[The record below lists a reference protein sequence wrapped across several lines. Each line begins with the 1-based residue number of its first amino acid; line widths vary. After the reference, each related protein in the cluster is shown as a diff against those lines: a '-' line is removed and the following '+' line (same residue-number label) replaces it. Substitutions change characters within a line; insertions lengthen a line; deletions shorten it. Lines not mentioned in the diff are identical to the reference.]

1 MASVQT
7 GRLKHLIDTKDLS
20 REEIDH
26 LLERARYWER
36 KRGAEEGPFRGR
48 FAANL
53 FFEPSTRT
61 RFSFEVAAR
70 RLGME
75 VLRFEEGIS
84 SAVKGE
90 SLLDTLRTLEALGVE
105 VAVIRR
111 GGPDILGELALRV
124 RGIRLVNAGEGC
136 TAHPTQALLDLYT
149 LKRHFGEVKGI
160 TVAMIGDLRH
170 SRVVRS
176 NLWSL
181 KTCGARVILSGPES
195 MRAPDLEEH
204 APYVPLEEA
213 IRQADAAMMLRVQL
227 ERHREALFS
236 SAEEYH
242 RAYGL
247 TMERFARM
255 KPHAVIMHPG
265 PVNRGVEIADEL
277 VEHPRSKIFDQ
288 MACGVPVR
296 MAVLEWAMEGGER
309 G

>member
-1 MASVQT
+1 
-7 GRLKHLIDTKDLS
+7 
-20 REEIDH
+20 
-26 LLERARYWER
+26 
-36 KRGAEEGPFRGR
+36 
-48 FAANL
+48 
-53 FFEPSTRT
+53 
-61 RFSFEVAAR
+61 
-70 RLGME
+70 
-75 VLRFEEGIS
+75 
-84 SAVKGE
+84 
-90 SLLDTLRTLEALGVE
+90 LDTLRTLESLGVD
-105 VAVIRR
+105 VAVVRR

-124 RGIRLVNAGEGC
+124 RDIRLVNAGEGC

-149 LKRHFGEVKGI
+149 LQKHFGEVKGL

-181 KTCGARVILSGPES
+181 KTFGVRVILSGPES
-195 MRAPDLEEH
+195 MRAPDLEEL
-204 APYVPLEEA
+204 APFVPLEEA
-213 IRQADAAMMLRVQL
+213 LRQVDAVMMLRVQL

-236 SAEEYH
+236 SAEAYH

-255 KPHAVIMHPG
+255 QPHAVIMHPG

-277 VEHPRSKIFDQ
+277 VEHPRSKISEQ

-296 MAVLEWAMEGGER
+296 MAVLEWAMGGGER

>member
-1 MASVQT
+1 MVYVQT
-7 GRLKHLIDTKDLS
+7 ERLHHLIDTKDLS
-20 REEIDH
+20 REEIDR
-26 LLERARYWER
+26 LLERARYWE
-36 KRGAEEGPFRGR
+36 KKEKAEDGPFRGR

-61 RFSFEVAAR
+61 RFSFEVAER

-84 SAVKGE
+84 STVKGE
-90 SLLDTLRTLEALGVE
+90 SLADTLRTLEALGVD
-105 VAVIRR
+105 VAVIRC
-111 GGPDILGELALRV
+111 GGPDVLGELARRV
-124 RGIRLVNAGEGC
+124 RRIRLVNAGEGC

-149 LKRHFGEVKGI
+149 LQKHFGEVKGL
-160 TVAMIGDLRH
+160 TVAMIGDVRH

-181 KTCGARVILSGPES
+181 KKFGSRVILSGPGS
-195 MRAPDLEEH
+195 MRAPELEEY

-213 IRQADAAMMLRVQL
+213 IRQADAVMMLRVQL
-227 ERHREALFS
+227 ERHQRKLFS

-242 RAYGL
+242 RAFGL
-247 TMERFARM
+247 TMERYALM
-255 KPHAVIMHPG
+255 QPHAVILHPG

-277 VEHPRSKIFDQ
+277 VEHPRSKIFEQ

-296 MAVLEWAMEGGER
+296 MAVLEWAMEGGR

>member
-1 MASVQT
+1 MAFVQT
-7 GRLKHLIDTKDLS
+7 RRLHHLIDTKDLS

-26 LLERARYWER
+26 LLERARYWE
-36 KRGAEEGPFRGR
+36 KKGEAEDGPFRGR

-61 RFSFEVAAR
+61 RFSFEVAER

-75 VLRFEEGIS
+75 VLRFEEGTS
-84 SAVKGE
+84 STVKGE
-90 SLLDTLRTLEALGVE
+90 SLLDTLRTLEALGVD

-124 RGIRLVNAGEGC
+124 RSIRLVNAGEGC

-149 LKRHFGEVKGI
+149 LQKHFGEVKGI

-181 KTCGARVILSGPES
+181 KTFGARVILSGPES
-195 MRAPDLEEH
+195 MRAPELEAY

-213 IRQADAAMMLRVQL
+213 IRQADAVMMLRVQL

-255 KPHAVIMHPG
+255 SPHAVIMHPG

-277 VEHPRSKIFDQ
+277 VEHPRSKIFEQ

-296 MAVLEWAMEGGER
+296 MAVLEWAMKGGEK

>member
-1 MASVQT
+1 MAFVQT
-7 GRLKHLIDTKDLS
+7 GRLNHLIDTKDLS

-36 KRGAEEGPFRGR
+36 RGRAEEGPFRGR

-61 RFSFEVAAR
+61 RFSFEVAER

-75 VLRFEEGIS
+75 VIRFEEGIS

-90 SLLDTLRTLEALGVE
+90 SLLDTLRTLESLGVD
-105 VAVIRR
+105 VAVVRR

-124 RGIRLVNAGEGC
+124 RDIRLVNAGEGC

-149 LKRHFGEVKGI
+149 LQKHFGEVKGL

-181 KTCGARVILSGPES
+181 KTFGVRVILSGPES
-195 MRAPDLEEH
+195 MRAPDLEEL
-204 APYVPLEEA
+204 APFVPLEEA
-213 IRQADAAMMLRVQL
+213 LRQVDAVMMLRVQL

-236 SAEEYH
+236 SAEAYH

-255 KPHAVIMHPG
+255 QPHAVIMHPG

-277 VEHPRSKIFDQ
+277 VEHPRSKISEQ
-288 MACGVPVR
+288 IACGVPVR
-296 MAVLEWAMEGGER
+296 MAVLEWAMGGGER